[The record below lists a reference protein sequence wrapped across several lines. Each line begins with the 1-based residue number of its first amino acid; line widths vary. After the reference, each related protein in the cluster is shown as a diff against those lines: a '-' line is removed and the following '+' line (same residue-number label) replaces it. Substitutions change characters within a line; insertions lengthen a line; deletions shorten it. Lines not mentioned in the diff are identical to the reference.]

1 MRQIVVIS
9 GKGGTGKTSLTA
21 AFTAFSGP
29 GAVLA
34 DCDVDAADMHLI
46 TGAMELQSR
55 LFYSGEAAV
64 VDADACIGCGRCQRV
79 CRFDAVRMT
88 DGVATISTSSCEGC
102 GYCSRVCPA
111 GAIRNEEQV
120 SGDLKRSRRADGGV
134 LVHARLHPGAENS
147 GKLVAAVK
155 KEAVSIAVET
165 GAELVIADGS
175 PGIGCPVVSSLS
187 GADYCIAVTEPTVSG
202 LHDLKRVLELIRRFS
217 IPVGCIINKADLNE
231 EMTEQIISFLER
243 NGIEV
248 LGTIGYDRLFT
259 RSMIAGHSIA
269 EERESESFQ
278 RLAAIW
284 EKVTTVS

>member
-29 GAVLA
+29 EAVLA

-46 TGAMELQSR
+46 TGARDEESS
-55 LFYSGEAAV
+55 LFKSGEAAV
-64 VDADACIGCGRCQRV
+64 VDPDACIGCGRCQQV
-79 CRFDAVRMT
+79 CRFDAIRMT
-88 DGVATISTSSCEGC
+88 DGVASIRISSCEGC

-155 KEAVSIAVET
+155 KEAIAIAKKT

-202 LHDLKRVLELIRRFS
+202 LHDLKRVLELVRRFS
-217 IPVGCIINKADLNE
+217 IPVGCIVNKADLNE
-231 EMTEQIISFLER
+231 DMTEKIGGFLER
-243 NGIEV
+243 NGIEL
-248 LGTIGYDRLFT
+248 LGTIGYDKSFT

-269 EERESESFQ
+269 GEGSSESVN

-284 EKVTTVS
+284 KKVTSSS